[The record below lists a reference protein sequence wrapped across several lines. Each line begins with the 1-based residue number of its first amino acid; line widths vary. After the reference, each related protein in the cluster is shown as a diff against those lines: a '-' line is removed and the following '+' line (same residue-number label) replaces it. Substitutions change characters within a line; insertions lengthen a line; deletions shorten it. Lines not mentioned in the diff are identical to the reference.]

1 MPSSLSRMRWV
12 GLLALLLLACAGL
25 AACGGGGSTSSGGTE
40 GESSGPAEEEASGG
54 DFTIGIVASQTGFL
68 APYEEPLINSIK
80 LSTEELNAAGG
91 LEGKQVKLVIK
102 DGKSEP
108 AEGAIAAQ
116 EVLSSDPG
124 LLVVPCDQDVA
135 LPAARLGQE
144 ASVPTISS
152 CAGAATFPEIVG
164 DYMFLNTP
172 GTFAEGSALAQFAKK
187 KGWKTAYVL
196 TTKDAAVFS
205 TSSEAFEAQ
214 FKEEGGTITG
224 TGNYSL
230 GQPKYT
236 PQTEAIAN
244 ANPKPEVL
252 MLSTNTPET
261 TVMLKELANE
271 GVELPIVTVF
281 GNQTNLLFQAGS
293 ALDKMPMY
301 ISTIGVIEPGNK
313 INAFYKK
320 YQAKYGDFP
329 DTTFAALG
337 ADIVNL
343 LEIAVKEAGSTEPEA
358 IRDAIANTE
367 NAELTTGPATY
378 KGQNGV
384 PKKGFYMV
392 TPAEDET
399 FEIIEQFFPTKV
411 FTGK

>member
-1 MPSSLSRMRWV
+1 MPNSLSRIRWV
-12 GLLALLLLACAGL
+12 GLLAFLILACVGL
-25 AACGGGGSTSSGGTE
+25 AACGGSDSSSGGGGSTSSGG
-40 GESSGPAEEEASGG
+40 EESGG
-54 DFTIGIVASQTGFL
+54 DFTVGVVGSQTGFL
-68 APYEEPLINSIK
+68 APYEEPLLNAMA
-80 LSTEELNAAGG
+80 LAAEEANAAGG
-91 LEGKQVKLVIK
+91 VGGEQIKLVVK

-116 EVLSSDPG
+116 EVLASDPNI
-124 LLVVPCDQDVA
+124 LVVPCDQDVA

-144 ASVPTISS
+144 AGIPTISS

-164 DYMFLNTP
+164 DDMFLNTP

-214 FKEEGGTITG
+214 FKEEGGSIVG

-236 PQTEAIAN
+236 PQTEAIAKL
-244 ANPKPEVL
+244 NPKPDVL
-252 MLSTNTPET
+252 MLSSNTPET
-261 TVMLKELANE
+261 TVMLKELASQ

-293 ALDKMPMY
+293 ALDQMPMY
-301 ISTIGVIEPGNK
+301 IATIGVIEPGTA
-313 INAFYKK
+313 IDRFYKK
-320 YQAKYGDFP
+320 YEAKYGEFP

-337 ADIVNL
+337 ADIINL
-343 LEIAVKEAGSTEPEA
+343 VEVAVKEAGSTEPEA

-384 PKKGFYMV
+384 PKKGFYIV
-392 TPAEDET
+392 TPAGSET
-399 FEIIEQFFPTKV
+399 FEIVEHFFPTKV
-411 FTGK
+411 FAGK

>member
-1 MPSSLSRMRWV
+1 MRSSLSRIRWV
-12 GLLALLLLACAGL
+12 GLLALLVLACAGL
-25 AACGGGGSTSSGGTE
+25 AACGGDSDGSSTSGGTE
-40 GESSGPAEEEASGG
+40 STSSEGGSGG
-54 DFTIGIVASQTGFL
+54 EFTVGVVGSQTGFL
-68 APYEEPLINSIK
+68 APYEEPLLNAMK
-80 LSTEELNAAGG
+80 LSEEELNAAGG
-91 LEGKQVKLVIK
+91 LEGEQVKLVIK

-116 EVLSSDPG
+116 EVLADDPG

-144 ASVPTISS
+144 AGVPTISS
-152 CAGAATFPEIVG
+152 CAGAATFPGIVG
-164 DYMFLNTP
+164 DDMFLNTP

-214 FKEEGGTITG
+214 FEEEGGTIVG
-224 TGNYSL
+224 AGNYSL

-236 PQTEAIAN
+236 PQTEAVAKQ
-244 ANPKPEVL
+244 NPKPDVL

-261 TVMLKELANE
+261 TVMLKELASQ

-293 ALDKMPMY
+293 ALDQMPMY
-301 ISTIGVIEPGNK
+301 IATIGVIEPGNK
-313 INAFYKK
+313 MEAFYKK
-320 YQAKYGDFP
+320 YQAKYGEFP
-329 DTTFAALG
+329 DTTFAAFG
-337 ADIVNL
+337 ADIINL
-343 LEIAVKEAGSTEPEA
+343 LDVAVKAAGSTEPEA
-358 IRDAIANTE
+358 IRDAIANTVD
-367 NAELTTGPATY
+367 AELTTGPATY

-384 PKKGFYMV
+384 PKKGFYIV
-392 TPAEDET
+392 TPAAKDT
-399 FEIIEQFFPTKV
+399 FEIVDQFFPTKV
-411 FTGK
+411 FAGN